1 MLRSLHIE
9 NYILIDSLDVTFPE
23 GLVIITGQTGAGK
36 SILLGALSLLFGA
49 KADASMIAEGA
60 DSCVVEAEFDIG
72 SSGHII
78 IRRVIYPSG
87 RSRCFLNDA
96 PVQLAA
102 LQNMADRLIDI
113 HSQHKSLLLTDRK
126 FQLSV
131 LDAFASDR
139 DSLMECRK
147 LWGELSAVHSHIKT
161 KQEEYNRLVA
171 EKEYSEAV
179 LDRLDSARLVP
190 GELEALEEE
199 HKSLSNAEQILSA
212 LAKASSVLSEEQ
224 EGPGLPVLSALK
236 EASRS
241 LDHIASCLPAAS
253 SLASRL
259 ESSRIEIEDICEEL
273 DAVQNSIDLSPK
285 RLEEVEDR
293 MSELYS
299 LMKKH
304 SCNSVEELIEIRDK
318 YSLSVNGIEDMA
330 EELNSLMQKEK
341 ELGQRY
347 AAVCGGLTQQ
357 RRKAAPGLASEIR
370 SLLHFL
376 ELEGSDFEV
385 SVAPCEPG
393 LNGADSVRFLFSA
406 NGRAPEELSKVASGG
421 EISRIMLSIKA
432 IMARFLGMPTL
443 IFDEI
448 DTGVSGSVADKMGR
462 MICSMG
468 KDMQVF
474 AITHLPQVAAKGN
487 AHYLVSKSVNAD
499 GRTSSTLRR
508 IEGGDRVREI
518 ARLLSGSTI
527 SEAALANA
535 EQLLNEKS
543 DSL

>member
-9 NYILIDSLDVTFPE
+9 NYILIDSLDVSFPE

-49 KADASMIAEGA
+49 KADASVIAEGA

-72 SSGHII
+72 SSGHLL

-87 RSRCFLNDA
+87 RSRSFLNDA
-96 PVQLAA
+96 PVQVSA

-113 HSQHKSLLLTDRK
+113 HSQHKSLLITDRK

-139 DSLMECRK
+139 ELLMECRK
-147 LWGELSAVHSHIKT
+147 LWGELSALHSRIRT
-161 KQEEYNRLVA
+161 KREEYNRLLA

-179 LDRLDSARLVP
+179 LERLDSARLVP

-199 HKSLSNAEQILSA
+199 HKSLSNAEQILGA
-212 LAKASSVLSEEQ
+212 LSKASSLLSEEQ
-224 EGPGLPVLSALK
+224 EGPGLPVLSALR
-236 EASRS
+236 EASKS
-241 LDHIASCLPAAS
+241 LDHISSCLPAAS

-273 DAVQNSIDLSPK
+273 DSVQNSIDLSPK

-304 SCNSVEELIEIRDK
+304 NCNSIEELIEIRDR
-318 YSLSVNGIEDMA
+318 YSISVNGIEDLA
-330 EELNSLMQKEK
+330 EELKSLTQKEN

-347 AAVCGGLTQQ
+347 ASVCGGLTEL
-357 RRKAAPGLASEIR
+357 RRNAAPGLASEIR

-474 AITHLPQVAAKGN
+474 AITHLPQVAAKGS
-487 AHYLVSKSVNAD
+487 AHYLVSKSTDAQ
-499 GRTSSTLRR
+499 GRTSSTLSR
-508 IEGGDRVREI
+508 IEGEDRVREI

-535 EQLLNEKS
+535 EQLLNEN
-543 DSL
+543 L